1 MSDPDW
7 PDVPPHVLAFISR
20 NFKHVRHLDA
30 AFDTLEDCE
39 GLITSG
45 FPEMVG
51 EEARDIAMAL
61 LLWKEN
67 NKRGLKRSR
76 TALVDHCFSELGRI
90 QHCSSNIQDEYKTI
104 LGSSALCLLES
115 HAKRKQ
121 QKYKEE
127 PADARSRRFE
137 SERRKFALLLSEMIR
152 EACLPV
158 ADTINK
164 LDDPKEGWLRLFST
178 RRANTLKNR
187 YKAWKPFRDWLEIHR
202 SRVFPLSLKDAV
214 DYMQFRMGESC
225 GKSVPGSFSTALHL
239 MELVGRV
246 PDADKISKDPLW
258 DGFVR
263 SWTAELNVAAPP
275 ATPAPMFSVAMCISL
290 ECRVLDE
297 QAPLFSRALSWV
309 VLLMVWSSFRCDDVQ
324 AIIPHRTLISQI
336 GLRLTLGRSK
346 TTGPDKHQKEVK
358 AFVFR
363 QASFTGHDWL
373 GAGYSI
379 WDSDL
384 FRYKRDYLVME
395 PSKDWTSVKRKF
407 LPPNGLSSAIISL
420 LSTLGTPRRANFTWS
435 TVDTTLLLPD
445 GLEQFFTGHSP
456 RNFMTSVA
464 AVLGFSRDQRAYLG
478 RWTMGMVASEE
489 YVRTSRQVVTL
500 IQKTVNE
507 AIVSGHP
514 GVYRED
520 EVIEALCAEASAGGA
535 NPLRIRK
542 RHAVMNDVTG
552 KHCLGGFYPTL
563 DVSEVG
569 DVEVVDDTPDFDELD
584 VLVERHPP
592 LSEQKAA
599 KFFITISRRTAFRRL
614 HMAGCFI
621 KPSHCM
627 EVRYLDEVLVEEFD
641 SICRACKKRMFQESG
656 KEAGELSSS
665 TASSSSTEDAPEAG
679 QSD

>member
-1 MSDPDW
+1 MVEPEWPVVPD
-7 PDVPPHVLAFISR
+7 HILAFISN
-20 NFKHVRHLDA
+20 NFRHGRHLDA
-30 AFDTLEDCE
+30 AFDTLDECE
-39 GLITSG
+39 GLIASG
-45 FPEMVG
+45 FPGMVA
-51 EEARDIAMAL
+51 EEVRDVATAL
-61 LLWKEN
+61 MLWKEN
-67 NKRGLKRSR
+67 NRRGLKRAR
-76 TALVDHCFSELGRI
+76 TSLVEHCISDLTCVQ
-90 QHCSSNIQDEYKTI
+90 QHVANIQDEYKSI
-104 LGSSALCLLES
+104 IASSALCLLEG

-127 PADARSRRFE
+127 PADARSKRFE
-137 SERRKFALLLSEMIR
+137 SERKKFSLLLSEMIR
-152 EACLPV
+152 EAGLPV

-202 SRVFPLSLKDAV
+202 SRVFPLSLKDVV

-246 PDADKISKDPLW
+246 PDAEKISKDPLW

-263 SWTAELNVAAPP
+263 SWTAELNEAGPP
-275 ATPAPMFSVAMCISL
+275 TTPAPMFSVAMCISL
-290 ECRVLDE
+290 ECRVVDE
-297 QAPLFSRALSWV
+297 HAPVFSRALAWV

-324 AIIPHRTLISQI
+324 AIIPHRNLISQI

-346 TTGPDKHQKEVK
+346 TTGPDKPQKEVK

-373 GAGYSI
+373 GTGYAI
-379 WDSDL
+379 WDSDM

-395 PSKDWTSVKRKF
+395 PSKDWMSVRRKF

-420 LSTLGTPRRANFTWS
+420 LATLGTPRKANFTWT

-445 GLEQFFTGHSP
+445 GLEQFFIGHSP

-464 AVLGFSRDQRAYLG
+464 AVLGFSKDQRAYLG
-478 RWTMGMVASEE
+478 RWTMGMVSSEE
-489 YVRTSRQVVTL
+489 YVRTARQIVTL

-520 EVIEALCAEASAGGA
+520 EVIEALCSEASSSGA
-535 NPLRIRK
+535 NPVRIRK
-542 RHAVMNDVTG
+542 RHSVMNDVTG
-552 KHCLGGFYPTL
+552 KYCLGGFYPTL

-569 DVEVVDDTPDFDELD
+569 DVEVVDDTPEFDELD
-584 VLVERHPP
+584 ALIDRQPP
-592 LSEQKAA
+592 LPEPKVA
-599 KFFITISRRTAFRRL
+599 KYFITISRRTAFRRL

-621 KPSHCM
+621 KHSHCM

-641 SICRACKKRMFQESG
+641 SICRACKKRMLQDSG

>member
-1 MSDPDW
+1 
-7 PDVPPHVLAFISR
+7 
-20 NFKHVRHLDA
+20 
-30 AFDTLEDCE
+30 
-39 GLITSG
+39 
-45 FPEMVG
+45 
-51 EEARDIAMAL
+51 
-61 LLWKEN
+61 
-67 NKRGLKRSR
+67 
-76 TALVDHCFSELGRI
+76 
-90 QHCSSNIQDEYKTI
+90 
-104 LGSSALCLLES
+104 
-115 HAKRKQ
+115 
-121 QKYKEE
+121 
-127 PADARSRRFE
+127 
-137 SERRKFALLLSEMIR
+137 
-152 EACLPV
+152 
-158 ADTINK
+158 
-164 LDDPKEGWLRLFST
+164 
-178 RRANTLKNR
+178 
-187 YKAWKPFRDWLEIHR
+187 
-202 SRVFPLSLKDAV
+202 
-214 DYMQFRMGESC
+214 
-225 GKSVPGSFSTALHL
+225 
-239 MELVGRV
+239 
-246 PDADKISKDPLW
+246 
-258 DGFVR
+258 
-263 SWTAELNVAAPP
+263 
-275 ATPAPMFSVAMCISL
+275 
-290 ECRVLDE
+290 
-297 QAPLFSRALSWV
+297 
-309 VLLMVWSSFRCDDVQ
+309 MVWSSFRCDDVQ